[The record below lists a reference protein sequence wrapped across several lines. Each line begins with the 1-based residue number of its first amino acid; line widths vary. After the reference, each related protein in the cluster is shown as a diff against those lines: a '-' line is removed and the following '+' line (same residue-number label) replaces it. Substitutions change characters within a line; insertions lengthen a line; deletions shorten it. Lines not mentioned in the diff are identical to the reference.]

1 MTWVILS
8 LCLCHCLITQM
19 PVPKPMYHELPQ
31 HDAMWPST
39 LFPKETKFDSAGISA
54 EAVFVLFRK
63 GDAENRGL
71 AKKFIEFHVDGI
83 EIGDNLLGG

>member
-19 PVPKPMYHELPQ
+19 PVPKPMYHALPQ

-63 GDAENRGL
+63 GDADGCFDAKQGGRGNV
-71 AKKFIEFHVDGI
+71 ETDTS
-83 EIGDNLLGG
+83 

>member
-1 MTWVILS
+1 
-8 LCLCHCLITQM
+8 M
-19 PVPKPMYHELPQ
+19 PVPKPMYHALPQ

-63 GDAENRGL
+63 GDADECVPVAEFL
-71 AKKFIEFHVDGI
+71 ALSGEV
-83 EIGDNLLGG
+83 LPPRTPP